1 MRCPSCSHD
10 NREGRNFCAECGTEL
25 VVSCPS
31 CDARNEPGERFCG
44 QCGKPLAEA
53 SGDQTLVVQPPV
65 ASSQRGLPD
74 SFGDG
79 RYQVQ
84 RFLGEGGV
92 KRVYLARDTKLDSN
106 VAVAAIKED
115 LGPEAVARIQREVQS
130 MVRLRDHPHI
140 ANIHD
145 IGGDGASTYI
155 VQEFMEGG
163 SIADALSA
171 APENRLSIPE
181 VIKISSQICQ
191 ALAFAHSQGI
201 VHRDVKPE
209 NVWLTA
215 DGTAKLGDFGL
226 SIAIDSSRLTEAGTM
241 LGTVAY
247 MPPELAVGGTREAD
261 VRCDL
266 YSLGAMMYEM
276 AAGRPPFAGTDPVAI
291 ISQHISTAPVAP
303 SWHNEG
309 VPK

>member
-1 MRCPSCSHD
+1 
-10 NREGRNFCAECGTEL
+10 
-25 VVSCPS
+25 
-31 CDARNEPGERFCG
+31 
-44 QCGKPLAEA
+44 
-53 SGDQTLVVQPPV
+53 
-65 ASSQRGLPD
+65 
-74 SFGDG
+74 
-79 RYQVQ
+79 
-84 RFLGEGGV
+84 
-92 KRVYLARDTKLDSN
+92 
-106 VAVAAIKED
+106 
-115 LGPEAVARIQREVQS
+115 

-226 SIAIDSSRLTEAGTM
+226 SIALDSSRLTQAGIRR
-241 LGTVAY
+241 
-247 MPPELAVGGTREAD
+247 ELLSQACLAD
-261 VRCDL
+261 ARLPCQQHDL
-266 YSLGAMMYEM
+266 
-276 AAGRPPFAGTDPVAI
+276 PFAGDRARKRRTQLLRLFFSAHEHAAREALDWVRVHMIDTVAASRVDAAGYGI
-291 ISQHISTAPVAP
+291 ELLADDLRALRSAFWALL
-303 SWHNEG
+303 
-309 VPK
+309 